1 MKKEYSIWISI
12 IAIIVSIA
20 SICVSNPN
28 KQELGFDYQGI
39 IVGVLSVL
47 VTALIGWQIYNSIE
61 INRKVDGTED
71 MARRITNE
79 AMEKY
84 GHSVKSFVLTL
95 HTLPLYMAN
104 NVEYAIDNY
113 MGAIKEGLE
122 GSDPDGILLY
132 NHFFVLQ
139 AIHTNGLQDLLHLL
153 RGSRKCKGRLRHNTC
168 GIFAQIGDQCSK
180 FHTITWSGRPFSK
193 WPLSALAF
201 PVLDAAPPGPRK
213 HSPRFAG
220 ATCLHQGNIC
230 AGDLRQE

>member
-122 GSDPDGILLY
+122 GSDPDGILLPFGY
-132 NHFFVLQ
+132 MEKIKDANKMGKILSGKKDEY
-139 AIHTNGLQDLLHLL
+139 ISLL
-153 RGSRKCKGRLRHNTC
+153 SRIEVEGKTDMIRYIMDSVEVSR
-168 GIFAQIGDQCSK
+168 D
-180 FHTITWSGRPFSK
+180 
-193 WPLSALAF
+193 
-201 PVLDAAPPGPRK
+201 
-213 HSPRFAG
+213 
-220 ATCLHQGNIC
+220 
-230 AGDLRQE
+230 